1 MQARF
6 GKSRQKRART
16 AMNLCSGRIQ
26 VATFSHTLR
35 PGGFVHNINAV
46 AKPSASC
53 MAELERPDVSPPAK
67 PAVRLA

>member
-16 AMNLCSGRIQ
+16 AMDLCSGRVQ
-26 VATFSHTLR
+26 VATFSHALR

-46 AKPSASC
+46 AKPSAFPHG
-53 MAELERPDVSPPAK
+53 RT
-67 PAVRLA
+67 